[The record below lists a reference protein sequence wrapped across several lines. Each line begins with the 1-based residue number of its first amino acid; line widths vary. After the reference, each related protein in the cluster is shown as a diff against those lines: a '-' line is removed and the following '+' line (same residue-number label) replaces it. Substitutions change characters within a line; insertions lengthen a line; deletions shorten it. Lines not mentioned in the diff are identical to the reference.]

1 MDKQGRKSAGWAG
14 GPQRGEGIRPQKGQ
28 LQEELIQETLKEDVF
43 PATLCRA
50 GRPVLGIMGKE
61 ELRGGLEQHLNYCTK
76 SSVLA
81 KGPRELLWAPE

>member
-1 MDKQGRKSAGWAG
+1 MLGGQADPKGERGPGPRRGSCRKRSF
-14 GPQRGEGIRPQKGQ
+14 
-28 LQEELIQETLKEDVF
+28 QETLKEDVYSVT
-43 PATLCRA
+43 PCGA
-50 GRPVLGIMGKE
+50 GKPVLGIMGEE